1 MRVLHVS
8 HQYAPAIGGSERY
21 IVDLSEE
28 LVRRGHQVDVF
39 TSRALDSLT
48 WRNELPKSETI
59 NGVKVRRFNALP
71 RRGHTW
77 QALDIGLGNYWRKRS
92 RFYAPFIFYGNG
104 PIMPGLFR
112 AILTQAR
119 HYDLIHINQLHY
131 AHAATAYAAAR
142 RSGVALV
149 TTPHLHAEQRE
160 TYDVGYM
167 QEILRGSEII
177 IAVTGAEQE
186 FLVRQGFPP
195 LQVVT
200 GGNSLNL
207 AHFPPQDSASARAHF
222 GIPTDAFVVL
232 FLGRKTEYKGL
243 KPSLRAYMAL
253 RRTHANAYFLAVGPE
268 TLASQK
274 LWQEVGHQE
283 GKVPNLLV
291 LPAVTDEERLAAL
304 AAADVLLLPSTGEAF
319 GIVYLEAWAY
329 GKPVIGAPIQAV
341 KALVSEGVDGWL
353 IEPTQVEAITARL
366 AWLADHPTAAQ
377 AAGAAG
383 CAKLLQRYT
392 TERIGDIVEG
402 SYFRAQRRSQSL
414 KQSRSSMRNQS
425 QRHSQQ
431 I

>member
-1 MRVLHVS
+1 MMRILHVS
-8 HQYAPAIGGSERY
+8 HQYAPAIGGAERY
-21 IVDLSEE
+21 IVDLSEA

-39 TSRALDSLT
+39 TSRALDYRT
-48 WRNELPKSETI
+48 WHNELPVRETI
-59 NGVKVRRFNALP
+59 NGVNVRRFDALP

-77 QALDIGLGNYWRKRS
+77 QALDIGMGNYWPKRS
-92 RFYAPFIFYGNG
+92 SFYAPLIFYGNG
-104 PIMPGLFR
+104 PIMPGLFW
-112 AILTQAR
+112 AILTQAQR
-119 HYDLIHINQLHY
+119 YDLIHINHLHY
-131 AHAATAYAAAR
+131 AHAATAFAAAR
-142 RSGVALV
+142 RRGLPVV

-167 QEILRGSEII
+167 QEVLRGSEII
-177 IAVTGAEQE
+177 FAVTGAEQD

-200 GGNSLNL
+200 GGNSLNM
-207 AHFPPQDSASARAHF
+207 AHFPPQDVATARAHL

-243 KPSLRAYMAL
+243 EPSLRAFMAL
-253 RRTHANAYFLAVGPE
+253 RRTHPNAYFLAVGPE
-268 TLASQK
+268 TDASKQ
-274 LWQEVGHQE
+274 LWQQVRQDE
-283 GKVPNLLV
+283 GEVPNLRV
-291 LPAVTDEERLAAL
+291 HPAVTDEERLATL

-341 KALVSEGVDGWL
+341 KALISEGVDGWL

-383 CAKLLQRYT
+383 RAKLLQRYT
-392 TERIGDIVEG
+392 IERITDIVEG
-402 SYFRAQRRSQSL
+402 SYFRAQRRSQSRR
-414 KQSRSSMRNQS
+414 QSRNQS
-425 QRHSQQ
+425 QSQRHPQQ